1 MKLNSQSS
9 NHTYIGTKWER
20 KINSWKIE
28 LEETDFDETIRN
40 RFSAVEVDQTQLQ
53 DRRII
58 TSFRGSRTNWFG
70 FETKDKQKRLIID
83 SVTKFI
89 QNNTNALVAQWSE
102 QSAHN

>member
-1 MKLNSQSS
+1 MKLTTQRSS
-9 NHTYIGTKWER
+9 HNWIGTAYER
-20 KINSWKIE
+20 KVNSWEIK
-28 LEETDFDETIRN
+28 LEDTDFDETIRE
-40 RFSAVEVDQTQLQ
+40 RFSAVEVDQTELH

-58 TSFRGSRTNWFG
+58 TSFKGSRTNWFG